1 MGVAQLEMALLSPLL
16 LGILLSERPFK
27 VLLISLAM
35 IAKRNVMLT
44 LDLKLACALWE
55 LALNCNLGCLSLDR
69 GRGRPQEAGSHE
81 LQQLSLTD
89 LDEGLLLCQV

>member
-1 MGVAQLEMALLSPLL
+1 
-16 LGILLSERPFK
+16 
-27 VLLISLAM
+27 
-35 IAKRNVMLT
+35 MLT

-55 LALNCNLGCLSLDR
+55 LALHCNLGCLSLDR
-69 GRGRPQEAGSHE
+69 GSGRPQEAGSNE